1 MSPPQPSFAVNLDT
15 TNPGHVIACCGLLEL
30 AHRLWPG
37 AEGWFDGPQ
46 LSVAIPGDCED
57 NPLRQ
62 LIKTLTC
69 CQISGLSQEER
80 DDRDTLEKESRDLK
94 KQAAKLPPEKEKR
107 RRDLGERARAGM
119 IRIEEPFALIL
130 DWWHSGDEEATPKTW
145 AGLQEL
151 HKIARAAQ
159 DALAG
164 ITDLASLLDYSCILR
179 MPAEYCRAEA
189 DRQKAVEP
197 FYFDARR
204 FAHALDTGFSL
215 DTQEA
220 ETIAQPAVEL
230 LCLIGLQRF
239 RPAPGPA
246 RWSFDYWTWR
256 QPLSAPVAAPVFS
269 GVSPIPGRQAY
280 RFRLRFRDDQKRYK
294 AFGFAT
300 PVGGDS

>member
-1 MSPPQPSFAVNLDT
+1 MSVPQPSMAVNLDT

-30 AHRLWPG
+30 AHRQWPG
-37 AEGWFDGPQ
+37 VEGWFDGPQ
-46 LSVAIPGDCED
+46 FSIAIPGECGDS
-57 NPLRQ
+57 PLKH
-62 LIKTLTC
+62 LVKALTC
-69 CQISGLSQEER
+69 CQISGLSQTER
-80 DDRDTLEKESRDLK
+80 ADRERLEKENRDLK
-94 KQAAKLPPEKEKR
+94 QQGAKLPPDREKR
-107 RRDLGERARAGM
+107 RRELGERARAGM

-130 DWWHSGDEEATPKTW
+130 DWWQTGGEEGTPKTW

-164 ITDLASLLDYSCILR
+164 ITDLATLLDYSSILR
-179 MPAEYCRAEA
+179 MPTEYCKAKAE
-189 DRQKAVEP
+189 RQKAVEP

-204 FAHALDTGFSL
+204 FAHALDAGFSL

-220 ETIAQPAVEL
+220 ETTAYPAVEL

-239 RPAPGPA
+239 RPAPAAA

-269 GVSPIPGRQAY
+269 GVSPIPGREAY
-280 RFRLRFRDDQKRYK
+280 RFRLHFRDDQKRYK

-300 PVGGDS
+300 PVGGD